1 MVDLLKDGFEDATL
15 NKWSV
20 HGLTPTI
27 ITSPVHSGS
36 YAVGLTARIGVDG
49 SDMLNQ
55 VIPES
60 PDTTMD
66 AWVMFTSIPDDTY
79 HEFMMLWTSD
89 YVERIIA
96 GVQRFGNEIWWFLAG
111 PYEPP
116 IQVLPGT
123 VNLNQW
129 YHVKIRRKVGA
140 SGASA
145 IELWVNDALLIS
157 DTSKVIIGNSGV
169 AAIGGWTSRDVVT
182 EVFDDV
188 TVASQAT
195 SASTLTFSCNP
206 LSGTIPWDSVI
217 TGKLSNASGGIPN
230 AVVEIQYI
238 GVDGV
243 TWYPTGITTITD
255 AFGNYTTLFT
265 FTLANGW
272 TPGSTGTLRA
282 YFAGDA
288 VNGAGNSLPVT
299 VTMNQSGIEGYLSV
313 SATVNGVAVPA
324 SVTADGQTGTTPV
337 TFTFTPSTPTTYTVN
352 ATYQGVTLTRT
363 AVVSAGQTATLAF
376 DFTGGSPSL
385 LIPAIVA
392 FGVVSIALIATRKGG
407 TKQKKKRRK

>member
-1 MVDLLKDGFEDATL
+1 MAPTSLSINCTPTHGVVPWTATL
-15 NKWSV
+15 N
-20 HGLTPTI
+20 GN
-27 ITSPVHSGS
+27 
-36 YAVGLTARIGVDG
+36 
-49 SDMLNQ
+49 LN
-55 VIPES
+55 
-60 PDTTMD
+60 
-66 AWVMFTSIPDDTY
+66 
-79 HEFMMLWTSD
+79 
-89 YVERIIA
+89 A
-96 GVQRFGNEIWWFLAG
+96 GVPVAG
-111 PYEPP
+111 ASVYL
-116 IQVLPGT
+116 QYYDA
-123 VNLNQW
+123 NASAW
-129 YHVKIRRKVGA
+129 YNVFDSPAVTDSVGA
-140 SGASA
+140 YTFAVLFEERNGWVAGMTGTLRTA
-145 IELWVNDALLIS
+145 FLGDGVNDAS
-157 DTSKVIIGNSGV
+157 VSAS
-169 AAIGGWTSRDVVT
+169 
-182 EVFDDV
+182 V
-188 TVASQAT
+188 TVT
-195 SASTLTFSCNP
+195 MDGGGGGASTLTFSCLP

-217 TGKLSNASGGIPN
+217 TGKLSNTSGGIPN

-255 AFGNYTTLFT
+255 AFGNYTTIFT

-282 YFAGDA
+282 SFAGDT

-299 VTMNQSGIEGYLSV
+299 VTMNQSGTNGYLSV